1 MTLDLD
7 AFLTAL
13 YTIVDDLYK
22 RYYVCRKPIRP
33 GRRPELSDS
42 EVLTLMLCGQW
53 FGTSERAFVRHVSEH
68 WTGYFPNMLTQSAF
82 NRRSRDLCGV
92 VIALSGAVA
101 EELGA
106 YASAYQAI
114 DSVPVPLAR
123 MCRGDRHRLFGD
135 ESAIGKGGSDRRFY
149 YGCKLL
155 LSVSRRGVITGLS
168 DRASQHRRPLGGGEF
183 SVLAQ

>member
-1 MTLDLD
+1 MTLDFD

-22 RYYVCRKPIRP
+22 RHYGCHKPVRP
-33 GRRPELSDS
+33 GRRPVLSDS
-42 EVLTLMLCGQW
+42 EVLTLMLCCQW
-53 FGTSERAFVRHVSEH
+53 FGTSERAFVRHVLEH
-68 WTGYFPNMLTQSAF
+68 WRGYFPNMLTQSAF

-92 VIALSGAVA
+92 VIALSGVVA

-155 LSVSRRGVITGLS
+155 LSVSRRGVITGFLIAPAS
-168 DRASQHRRPLGGGEF
+168 TEDRWVAESF

>member
-1 MTLDLD
+1 MTLDFD

-22 RYYVCRKPIRP
+22 RHYACHKPIRP

-68 WTGYFPNMLTQSAF
+68 WRSYFPNMLTQSAF

-92 VIALSGAVA
+92 VIALSGTVA

-106 YASAYQAI
+106 YTSAYQAI

-155 LSVSRRGVITGLS
+155 LSVSRQGVITGFLIAP
-168 DRASQHRRPLGGGEF
+168 ASAGRPLGGGEL